1 MENEFMTYAPYIVI
15 VVAYLIQNNV
25 FVKPEQL
32 EKKHREIL
40 HDMEEKFATKSD
52 LNNAKDDTEELKD
65 KIDRMEDKIDKMYN
79 KLFEG

>member
-1 MENEFMTYAPYIVI
+1 MENLEVYAPYIVI

-40 HDMEEKFATKSD
+40 EDIEDKYATKTELKS
-52 LNNAKDDTEELKD
+52 NKDDTEELKD
-65 KIDRMEDKIDKMYN
+65 KIDRMEDKIDKIYN
-79 KLFEG
+79 KMFEG

>member
-1 MENEFMTYAPYIVI
+1 MGRNGKMENEFMTYAPYIVI
-15 VVAYLIQNNV
+15 VVAYLIQNNI

-40 HDMEEKFATKSD
+40 EDMEKRFTSKSD
-52 LNNAKDDTEELKD
+52 FANMKEDVEEMKETIN
-65 KIDRMEDKIDKMYN
+65 KIYN

>member
-1 MENEFMTYAPYIVI
+1 MENQFMTYAPYIVI

-40 HDMEEKFATKSD
+40 EDMEKRFTSKSD
-52 LNNAKDDTEELKD
+52 FTNMKEDVEEMKETIN
-65 KIDRMEDKIDKMYN
+65 KIYN
-79 KLFEG
+79 KLIEG

>member
-1 MENEFMTYAPYIVI
+1 MTYAPYIVI

-40 HDMEEKFATKSD
+40 QDIEEKYATKSD
-52 LNNAKDDTEELKD
+52 LNNTKDDTEELKD

-79 KLFEG
+79 KLFGG

>member
-1 MENEFMTYAPYIVI
+1 LQKLKRNI
-15 VVAYLIQNNV
+15 

-40 HDMEEKFATKSD
+40 EDMEKRFTSKSD
-52 LNNAKDDTEELKD
+52 FANMKEDVEEMKETIN
-65 KIDRMEDKIDKMYN
+65 KIYN

>member
-15 VVAYLIQNNV
+15 VVAYLIQNNI

-40 HDMEEKFATKSD
+40 EDMEKRFTSKSD
-52 LNNAKDDTEELKD
+52 FANMKEDVEEMKETIN
-65 KIDRMEDKIDKMYN
+65 KIYN